1 MIWNKFLGHTGNWK
15 YVFRAFSWGRILM
28 HISDQTSIQIMI
40 QARKLISFARLFC
53 GEESTQGGIWQLEL
67 RGEFEAEQ
75 RAIYPQ
81 LMH

>member
-1 MIWNKFLGHTGNWK
+1 
-15 YVFRAFSWGRILM
+15 M